1 MERRNLLFRRCGS
14 AFLALSAFALEESAS
29 CAPGAGM
36 QQLARAGL
44 GARGYDGRDVVRRDE
59 GYRDGSGRDRQDARG
74 RGGDEDATS
83 HFSMRPVGAVCR
95 SADGAERLPADLDRL
110 LVANAVL

>member
-14 AFLALSAFALEESAS
+14 AFLALSAFTVEESAS
-29 CAPGAGM
+29 CGPGAGT
-36 QQLARAGL
+36 QRLAQAGL
-44 GARGYDGRDVVRRDE
+44 GARGYGDGDAVRRDE
-59 GYRDGSGRDRQDARG
+59 GYRDGSGRDRHDACG